1 MLSENFRKLLEIQ
14 MERYDAILKDCDPFT
29 SSAHDGDAALHQR
42 IVKDVRDL
50 KNLTEEFMEA
60 AQKAQTNDEKSVALK
75 LFSQT
80 SFISSY
86 LWDHLYLNMD
96 QASPF
101 RKAALGQHAAIMDTL
116 RKEHVTTNVT
126 LGWELVESIL
136 GTANPKD
143 SASEENA
150 KHGGALSPQQE
161 RGQPKPKG
169 SHLRLVKK

>member
-1 MLSENFRKLLEIQ
+1 MLSENFKKLLEIQ

-29 SSAHDGDAALHQR
+29 SSTHEGDAALHQR
-42 IVKDVRDL
+42 IVKDVREL
-50 KNLTEEFMEA
+50 KNLTGEFMEA
-60 AQKAQTNDEKSVALK
+60 AQQAQTNEEKSAALK
-75 LFSQT
+75 SFSKT

-101 RKAALGQHAAIMDTL
+101 RKATLGEHAAIMDTL

-136 GTANPKD
+136 ETAKPKD
-143 SASEENA
+143 AAPVNA
-150 KHGGALSPQQE
+150 QQDLTP
-161 RGQPKPKG
+161 QPKNEAGPQKRKAG
-169 SHLRLVKK
+169 HLRIVK